1 MSAELEELYQSIIL
15 DHNRR
20 PQNYRAMEEATGH
33 ADGLNPLCGDQVTV
47 WVKVDGDRVADVSF
61 QGQGCAISKA
71 SASLMTQ
78 AVKGKTLAETQAL
91 FDGFHAMVTGQG
103 VGNMTGGLKALS
115 GVSKFPLRVK
125 CASLGWHAMKAA
137 LVGDAPAP
145 VTTDDGKGAGQG
157 A

>member
-1 MSAELEELYQSIIL
+1 MSGELEELYQSIIL

-20 PQNYRAMEEATGH
+20 PQNFRAMPAASAH
-33 ADGLNPLCGDQVTV
+33 ADGINPMCGDQLTV
-47 WVKVDGDRVADVSF
+47 WVNMNGDVVEDVSF

-78 AVKGKTLAETQAL
+78 AVKGKTLAETQAI
-91 FDGFHAMVTGQG
+91 FDRFHAMVTGQG
-103 VGNMTGGLKALS
+103 AEGITGGMKALS

-137 LVGDAPAP
+137 LDNAAP
-145 VTTDDGKGAGQG
+145 
-157 A
+157 